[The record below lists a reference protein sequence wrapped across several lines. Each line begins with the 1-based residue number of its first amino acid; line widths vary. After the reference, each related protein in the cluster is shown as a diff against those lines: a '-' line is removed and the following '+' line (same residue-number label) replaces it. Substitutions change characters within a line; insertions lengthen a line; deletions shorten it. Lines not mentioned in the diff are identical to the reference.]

1 MFPFKYRHYM
11 EKRGFKSRLLRKYR
25 LTIHNVNKP
34 DNVRGFYTSPIL
46 LILSLFIAFMLVAGV
61 LYLVVIY
68 TPVGSMLPGYV
79 NKVEKDKIVTNSLR
93 VDSLMQEIEKQDAY
107 LANIRAIMDGDI
119 TLDSLKNSPQ
129 PVSGNDFSVETTE
142 LEAEFVKNWE
152 ERERYN
158 LTSQA
163 ASVAALQELN
173 LFRPTKG
180 EIMKSFDPSNG
191 HYGVDIAEIAGE
203 NVMAIHDGIVVFSDY
218 TANDGYSIVL
228 QHRENLIS
236 IYRNC
241 YRLLK
246 QVGDKVYGGEV
257 IGTLSDGSG
266 VENGKKNFLHLELW
280 HRSKPLDPN
289 IYIAF

>member
-1 MFPFKYRHYM
+1 M

-25 LTIHNVNKP
+25 FTIHNVNKP

-79 NKVEKDKIVTNSLR
+79 NKVEEDKIVTNSLR
-93 VDSLMQEIEKQDAY
+93 VDSLMHEIEKQDAY

-180 EIMKSFDPSNG
+180 EIMKSFDPSTG

>member
-1 MFPFKYRHYM
+1 MK
-11 EKRGFKSRLLRKYR
+11 KKGFSSRLLRKYR
-25 LTIHNVNKP
+25 LTIHNENKLE
-34 DNVRGFYTSPIL
+34 NVLGFYISPL
-46 LILSLFIAFMLVAGV
+46 WVILSLFLSLMLVVGV
-61 LYLVVIY
+61 IYLVIMF

-79 NKVEKDKIVTNSLR
+79 NKGEKDKIVSNSLR
-93 VDSLMQEIEKQDAY
+93 VDSLMHEIEKQDAY
-107 LANIRAIMDGDI
+107 LANIRAIMNGDI

-129 PVSGNDFSVETTE
+129 PVSNKDFSVETTGI
-142 LEAEFVKNWE
+142 EADFVKNWE
-152 ERERYN
+152 EREKYN

-180 EIMKSFDPSNG
+180 EITRGFNPADG
-191 HYGVDIAEIAGE
+191 HYGVDINEVPGE
-203 NVMAIHDGIVVFSDY
+203 SIVSIHDGIVVFSDY
-218 TANDGYSIVL
+218 TANDGFTIAV

-257 IGTLSDGSG
+257 IGTLG
-266 VENGKKNFLHLELW
+266 NGAGDKNEKNKKFLHLELW

>member
-1 MFPFKYRHYM
+1 M
-11 EKRGFKSRLLRKYR
+11 EKKGFGSRLLRKYR
-25 LTIHNVNKP
+25 LTIHNENKLK
-34 DNVRGFYTSPIL
+34 NVLGFYISPLWVIM
-46 LILSLFIAFMLVAGV
+46 SLFISFMLVAGV
-61 LYLVVIY
+61 LYLVIIF
-68 TPVGSMLPGYV
+68 TPVGRMLPGYMD
-79 NKVEKDKIVTNSLR
+79 EGIKDKIVTNNLR
-93 VDSLMQEIEKQDAY
+93 VDSLMHEIEKQDIY
-107 LANIRAIMDGDI
+107 LANIRSIMSGDR
-119 TLDSLKNSPQ
+119 TLDSLKNSLM
-129 PVSGNDFSVETTE
+129 PVSQDSINIETTE
-142 LEAEFVKNWE
+142 LETRFVNSWE

-180 EIMKSFDPSNG
+180 EIIKSFDPSNK
-191 HYGVDIAEIAGE
+191 HYGVDIAEISGE
-203 NVMAIHDGIVVFSDY
+203 NIVSIHDGIVVFSDY
-218 TANDGYSIVL
+218 TANDGYTIVL

-257 IGTLSDGSG
+257 IGTLSNGSG
-266 VENGKKNFLHLELW
+266 EENEKEKNFLHLELW

-289 IYIAF
+289 IYIPF

>member
-1 MFPFKYRHYM
+1 M
-11 EKRGFKSRLLRKYR
+11 RKYR
-25 LTIHNVNKP
+25 LTVHNENKLK
-34 DNVRGFYTSPIL
+34 NVLGFYISPLWVIISL
-46 LILSLFIAFMLVAGV
+46 ALSFLLVAGI
-61 LYLVVIY
+61 LYLLVMF
-68 TPVGSMLPGYV
+68 TPVGKQFLSKQTIESTRG
-79 NKVEKDKIVTNSLR
+79 EKIGNDLIGCNLR
-93 VDSLMQEIEKQDAY
+93 VDSLLHEVKKQELY
-107 LANIRAIMDGDI
+107 LANIRAIINDEI
-119 TLDSLKNSPQ
+119 TIDSLENTFISMSQ
-129 PVSGNDFSVETTE
+129 DSIDIESSE
-142 LEAEFVKNWE
+142 LEIQFVKEWE

-180 EIMKSFDPSNG
+180 EIIRRFDPADG
-191 HYGVDIAEIAGE
+191 HFGVDIDEIAGE
-203 NVMAIHDGIVVFSDY
+203 NIVSIHDGVVVFSDFS
-218 TANDGYSIVL
+218 ANDGFTIVI

-246 QVGDKVYGGEV
+246 QVGDKVYGGEI

-266 VENGKKNFLHLELW
+266 EGRKDKKFLHLELW
-280 HRSKPLDPN
+280 HRSKPIDPN

>member
-1 MFPFKYRHYM
+1 M
-11 EKRGFKSRLLRKYR
+11 RKYR
-25 LTIHNVNKP
+25 LTIHNENKI
-34 DNVRGFYTSPIL
+34 DDVRGFYISPLRI
-46 LILSLFIAFMLVAGV
+46 ILSLFISFMLVAGV
-61 LYLVVIY
+61 LFLIIVY

-79 NKVEKDKIVTNSLR
+79 NKGEKDKIVSNSLR
-93 VDSLMQEIEKQDAY
+93 VDSLMHEIEKQDAY
-107 LANIRAIMDGDI
+107 LANIRAIMNGDI

-129 PVSGNDFSVETTE
+129 PVSNKDFSTETTE
-142 LEAEFVKNWE
+142 LEAEFARNWE

-180 EIMKSFDPSNG
+180 DIIATFDPGAG
-191 HYGVDIAEIAGE
+191 HYGVDIAEVAGE
-203 NVMAIHDGIVVFSDY
+203 SIVAIHDGIVVFSDY
-218 TANDGYSIVL
+218 TANDGYTIAL

-266 VENGKKNFLHLELW
+266 EKKGKKNFLHLELW

>member
-1 MFPFKYRHYM
+1 
-11 EKRGFKSRLLRKYR
+11 
-25 LTIHNVNKP
+25 
-34 DNVRGFYTSPIL
+34 
-46 LILSLFIAFMLVAGV
+46 MLVAGV

-93 VDSLMQEIEKQDAY
+93 VDSLMHEIEKQDAY

-180 EIMKSFDPSNG
+180 EIMKSFDPSTG

>member
-1 MFPFKYRHYM
+1 M

-93 VDSLMQEIEKQDAY
+93 VDSLMHEIEKQDAY

-142 LEAEFVKNWE
+142 LEAEFVKNW
-152 ERERYN
+152 
-158 LTSQA
+158 
-163 ASVAALQELN
+163 
-173 LFRPTKG
+173 
-180 EIMKSFDPSNG
+180 
-191 HYGVDIAEIAGE
+191 
-203 NVMAIHDGIVVFSDY
+203 
-218 TANDGYSIVL
+218 
-228 QHRENLIS
+228 
-236 IYRNC
+236 
-241 YRLLK
+241 
-246 QVGDKVYGGEV
+246 
-257 IGTLSDGSG
+257 
-266 VENGKKNFLHLELW
+266 
-280 HRSKPLDPN
+280 
-289 IYIAF
+289 

>member
-1 MFPFKYRHYM
+1 MKKIGFL
-11 EKRGFKSRLLRKYR
+11 KRLMRKYR
-25 LTIHNVNKP
+25 LTIHNENKSGK
-34 DNVRGFYTSPIL
+34 VIGFYISPL
-46 LILSLFIAFMLVAGV
+46 WVILSLVMSFLLITGI
-61 LYLVVIY
+61 LYMMVVF
-68 TPVGSMLPGYV
+68 TPFGSLLPGYMDDAA
-79 NKVEKDKIVTNSLR
+79 KDKLISNNLR
-93 VDSLMQEIEKQDAY
+93 VDSLIHEVEKQDLY
-107 LANIRAIMDGDI
+107 LANIRAIINDEI
-119 TLDSLKNSPQ
+119 TIDSLEKSLM
-129 PVSGNDFSVETTE
+129 PVAQDSINVETTE
-142 LEAEFVKNWE
+142 LEAQFVKEWE
-152 ERERYN
+152 EREKYN

-180 EIMKSFDPSNG
+180 EIIRRFDPSDG
-191 HYGVDIAEIAGE
+191 HFGVDIDEVAGE
-203 NVMAIHDGIVVFSDY
+203 SIVSIHDGVVVFSDY
-218 TANDGYSIVL
+218 SANDGFTIVV

-266 VENGKKNFLHLELW
+266 EKRKDKKFLHLELW

>member
-1 MFPFKYRHYM
+1 MK
-11 EKRGFKSRLLRKYR
+11 KRGFKSWLLHRYH

-34 DNVRGFYTSPIL
+34 DNVRGFYMSPIL
-46 LILSLFIAFMLVAGV
+46 MILSLFIAFMLVAGV
-61 LYLVVIY
+61 LYLAVIY
-68 TPVGSMLPGYV
+68 TPIGSMLPGYV
-79 NKVEKDKIVTNSLR
+79 NKGEKDKIVTNSLR
-93 VDSLMQEIEKQDAY
+93 VDSLMHEIEKQDAY
-107 LANIRAIMDGDI
+107 LANIRAIMNGDT

-129 PVSGNDFSVETTE
+129 PVSNRDFSIETTE

-173 LFRPTKG
+173 LFCPTKG
-180 EIMKSFDPSNG
+180 EIIATFDPSTD

-203 NVMAIHDGIVVFSDY
+203 NIVAIHDGIVVFSDY
-218 TANDGYSIVL
+218 TANDGYTIAL

-266 VENGKKNFLHLELW
+266 QESGKKKNFLHLELW

>member
-1 MFPFKYRHYM
+1 MK
-11 EKRGFKSRLLRKYR
+11 KKKGFSSRLLRKYR
-25 LTIHNVNKP
+25 LTIHNENKLE
-34 DNVRGFYTSPIL
+34 NVLGFYISPL
-46 LILSLFIAFMLVAGV
+46 WVILSLFFSFMLVVGV
-61 LYLVVIY
+61 LYLVILF

-79 NKVEKDKIVTNSLR
+79 NKGEKDKIISNNLR
-93 VDSLMQEIEKQDAY
+93 VDSLMHEIEKQDAY
-107 LANIRAIMDGDI
+107 LANIRAIMSGDI
-119 TLDSLKNSPQ
+119 TIDSLKNSPQ
-129 PVSGNDFSVETTE
+129 PVSNKDFSTETTR

-173 LFRPTKG
+173 LFRPTNG
-180 EIMKSFDPSNG
+180 EIIKAFDPSSD
-191 HYGVDIAEIAGE
+191 HYGIDIAEVAGE
-203 NVMAIHDGIVVFSDY
+203 NIVAIHDGIVVFSDY
-218 TANDGYSIVL
+218 TANDGYTIAL

-266 VENGKKNFLHLELW
+266 EENGKERKFLHLELW
-280 HRSKPLDPN
+280 HRSKPLDPD
-289 IYIAF
+289 IYISF

>member
-1 MFPFKYRHYM
+1 MK
-11 EKRGFKSRLLRKYR
+11 KRSFGNRLLHKYR
-25 LTIHNVNKP
+25 LTIHNENKL
-34 DNVRGFYTSPIL
+34 DDVRGFYISPLRI
-46 LILSLFIAFMLVAGV
+46 ILSLFISFMLVASV
-61 LYLVVIY
+61 LFLIIVY

-79 NKVEKDKIVTNSLR
+79 NKGEKDKIVSNSLR
-93 VDSLMQEIEKQDAY
+93 VDSLMHEIEKQDAY
-107 LANIRAIMDGDI
+107 LANIRAIMNGDI
-119 TLDSLKNSPQ
+119 TLDSLKNFPQ
-129 PVSGNDFSVETTE
+129 PVSNKDFSIEKTE
-142 LEAEFVKNWE
+142 IEAEFVKNWE
-152 ERERYN
+152 EREKYN

-180 EIMKSFDPSNG
+180 EIMKRFDPSTD
-191 HYGVDIAEIAGE
+191 HYGVDIAEVAGE
-203 NVMAIHDGIVVFSDY
+203 NIVAIHDGVVVFSDY
-218 TANDGYSIVL
+218 TANDGYTIVL

-257 IGTLSDGSG
+257 IGTLSNGSG
-266 VENGKKNFLHLELW
+266 EKSGKKNEFLHLELW
-280 HRSKPLDPN
+280 HRGKPLDPN

>member
-1 MFPFKYRHYM
+1 MK
-11 EKRGFKSRLLRKYR
+11 KKGFSNRLLRKYR
-25 LTIHNVNKP
+25 LTIHNENKLE
-34 DNVRGFYTSPIL
+34 NVLGFYISPLWAIL
-46 LILSLFIAFMLVAGV
+46 TLTFSFLLVAGI
-61 LYLVVIY
+61 LFLVFVF
-68 TPVGSMLPGYV
+68 TPVGELLPKQAEETAREKYV
-79 NKVEKDKIVTNSLR
+79 SNNLLGCNLR
-93 VDSLMQEIEKQDAY
+93 VDSLIHEVKKQDLY
-107 LANIRAIMDGDI
+107 LANIRAIINDEI
-119 TLDSLKNSPQ
+119 TIDSLEKSLTPISQ
-129 PVSGNDFSVETTE
+129 DSIDVEASE
-142 LEAEFVKNWE
+142 LENEFVEKWE

-173 LFRPTKG
+173 LFRPTRG
-180 EIMKSFDPSNG
+180 EIIRRFDPADG
-191 HYGVDIAEIAGE
+191 HFGVDINEVAGE
-203 NVMAIHDGIVVFSDY
+203 SILSVHDGIVVFSDY
-218 TANDGYSIVL
+218 SANDGFTIVV

-266 VENGKKNFLHLELW
+266 EKRKDRKYLHLELW

>member
-1 MFPFKYRHYM
+1 MK
-11 EKRGFKSRLLRKYR
+11 KRSFGNRLLHKYR
-25 LTIHNVNKP
+25 LTIHNENKL
-34 DNVRGFYTSPIL
+34 DDVRGFYISPLRI
-46 LILSLFIAFMLVAGV
+46 ILSLFISFMLVAGV
-61 LYLVVIY
+61 LFLIIVY

-79 NKVEKDKIVTNSLR
+79 NKGEKDKIVSNSLR
-93 VDSLMQEIEKQDAY
+93 VDSLMHEIEKQDAY
-107 LANIRAIMDGDI
+107 LANIRAIMNGDI
-119 TLDSLKNSPQ
+119 TLDSLKNFPQ
-129 PVSGNDFSVETTE
+129 PVSNKDFSIEKTE
-142 LEAEFVKNWE
+142 IEAEFVKNWE
-152 ERERYN
+152 EREKYN

-180 EIMKSFDPSNG
+180 EIMKRFDPSTD
-191 HYGVDIAEIAGE
+191 HYGVDIAEVAGE
-203 NVMAIHDGIVVFSDY
+203 NIVAIHDGVVVFSDY
-218 TANDGYSIVL
+218 TANDGYTIVL

-257 IGTLSDGSG
+257 IGTLSNGLGEKS
-266 VENGKKNFLHLELW
+266 GKKNEFLHLELW
-280 HRSKPLDPN
+280 HRGKPLDPN

>member
-1 MFPFKYRHYM
+1 MK
-11 EKRGFKSRLLRKYR
+11 KRGFRSRLLRKYR
-25 LTIHNVNKP
+25 LTIHNENKP
-34 DNVRGFYTSPIL
+34 DNVRGFYVSPIL
-46 LILSLFIAFMLVAGV
+46 LILSLFVAFMLVAGV

-79 NKVEKDKIVTNSLR
+79 NKGEKDKIVTNSLR
-93 VDSLMQEIEKQDAY
+93 VDSLMHEIEKQDAY

-129 PVSGNDFSVETTE
+129 PVSNRDFSIETTE

-180 EIMKSFDPSNG
+180 EIITTFDPAAD
-191 HYGVDIAEIAGE
+191 HYGVDIAEVAGE
-203 NVMAIHDGIVVFSDY
+203 SIVAIHDGIVVFSDY
-218 TANDGYSIVL
+218 TANDGYTIAL

-266 VENGKKNFLHLELW
+266 EKKGNKNFLHLELW

>member
-1 MFPFKYRHYM
+1 M
-11 EKRGFKSRLLRKYR
+11 EKKGFSSRLLRKYR
-25 LTIHNVNKP
+25 LTIHNENKLE
-34 DNVRGFYTSPIL
+34 NVLGFYISPL
-46 LILSLFIAFMLVAGV
+46 WVILSLFTSFMLVVGV
-61 LYLVVIY
+61 LYLVVVM
-68 TPVGSMLPGYV
+68 TPVGSMLPGFV
-79 NKVEKDKIVTNSLR
+79 DKGEKDKIVSNSLR
-93 VDSLMQEIEKQDAY
+93 VDSLMHEIEKQDAY
-107 LANIRAIMDGDI
+107 LANIRAIMNGDI

-129 PVSGNDFSVETTE
+129 PVSNKSFSTETTA
-142 LEAEFVKNWE
+142 LEAEFVKEWE

-163 ASVAALQELN
+163 ASVAALQEIN

-180 EIMKSFDPSNG
+180 EIITAFDPSTG
-191 HYGVDIAEIAGE
+191 HYGVDIAEVAGE
-203 NVMAIHDGIVVFSDY
+203 NIVSIHDGIVVFSDY
-218 TANDGYSIVL
+218 TANDGYTIAL

-246 QVGDKVYGGEV
+246 NVGDKVYGGEV

-266 VENGKKNFLHLELW
+266 EASEKEKKFLHLELW

-289 IYIAF
+289 IYIPF

>member
-1 MFPFKYRHYM
+1 MK
-11 EKRGFKSRLLRKYR
+11 KKGFGSRLLRKYR
-25 LTIHNVNKP
+25 LTIHNENKP
-34 DNVRGFYTSPIL
+34 ENMHGVYVSPIL
-46 LILSLFIAFMLVAGV
+46 LMILLIIAFLLVAGV

-79 NKVEKDKIVTNSLR
+79 NKGEKDKIVTNSLR
-93 VDSLMQEIEKQDAY
+93 VDSLMHEIEKQDAY

-129 PVSGNDFSVETTE
+129 PVSNRDFSIETTE

-180 EIMKSFDPSNG
+180 EIITTFDPAAD
-191 HYGVDIAEIAGE
+191 HYGVDIAEVAGE
-203 NVMAIHDGIVVFSDY
+203 SIVAIHDGIVVFSDY
-218 TANDGYSIVL
+218 TANDGYTIAL

-266 VENGKKNFLHLELW
+266 EKKGKKNFLHLELW

>member
-1 MFPFKYRHYM
+1 MKK
-11 EKRGFKSRLLRKYR
+11 KRGFGSRLLRKYR
-25 LTIHNVNKP
+25 LTIHNENKLE
-34 DNVRGFYTSPIL
+34 NVLGFYISPL
-46 LILSLFIAFMLVAGV
+46 WVILSLVLSFLLVAAI
-61 LYLVVIY
+61 LYMVVVF
-68 TPVGSMLPGYV
+68 TPVGKLLPGYMD
-79 NKVEKDKIVTNSLR
+79 EAAKDKLVSNHLR
-93 VDSLMQEIEKQDAY
+93 VDSLIHEVEKQDLY
-107 LANIRAIMDGDI
+107 LANIRAIINDEI
-119 TLDSLKNSPQ
+119 TIDSLEKTLM
-129 PVSGNDFSVETTE
+129 PVSQDSIDIETTE
-142 LEAEFVKNWE
+142 LEAQFVKEWE

-180 EIMKSFDPSNG
+180 EIIREFNPADG
-191 HYGVDIAEIAGE
+191 HFGVDIDEVAGE
-203 NVMAIHDGIVVFSDY
+203 SIVSIHDGIVVFSDY
-218 TANDGYSIVL
+218 SANDGFTIVV

-266 VENGKKNFLHLELW
+266 EKRKDKKFLHLELW

>member
-1 MFPFKYRHYM
+1 MK
-11 EKRGFKSRLLRKYR
+11 KRGFRSRLLRKYR
-25 LTIHNVNKP
+25 LTIHNENKP
-34 DNVRGFYTSPIL
+34 DNVRGFYVSPIL
-46 LILSLFIAFMLVAGV
+46 LILSLFVAFMLVAGV

-79 NKVEKDKIVTNSLR
+79 NKGEKDKIVTNSLR
-93 VDSLMQEIEKQDAY
+93 VDSLMHEIEKQDAY

-129 PVSGNDFSVETTE
+129 PVSNRDFSIETTE

-163 ASVAALQELN
+163 ASVATLQELN

-180 EIMKSFDPSNG
+180 EIITTFDPAAD
-191 HYGVDIAEIAGE
+191 HYGVDIAEVAGE
-203 NVMAIHDGIVVFSDY
+203 SIVAIHDGIVVFSDY
-218 TANDGYSIVL
+218 TANDGYTIAL

-266 VENGKKNFLHLELW
+266 EKKGKKNFLHLELW

>member
-1 MFPFKYRHYM
+1 M
-11 EKRGFKSRLLRKYR
+11 EKKGFSSRLLRKYR
-25 LTIHNVNKP
+25 LTIHNENKLE
-34 DNVRGFYTSPIL
+34 NVLGFYISPL
-46 LILSLFIAFMLVAGV
+46 WVILSLFTSFMLVVGV
-61 LYLVVIY
+61 LYLVVVM
-68 TPVGSMLPGYV
+68 TPVGSMLPGFV
-79 NKVEKDKIVTNSLR
+79 DKGEKDKIVSNSLR
-93 VDSLMQEIEKQDAY
+93 VDSLMHEIEKQDAY
-107 LANIRAIMDGDI
+107 LANIRAIMNGDI

-129 PVSGNDFSVETTE
+129 PVSNKSFSTETTA
-142 LEAEFVKNWE
+142 LEAEFVKEWE

-163 ASVAALQELN
+163 ASVAALQEIN

-180 EIMKSFDPSNG
+180 EIITSFDPSTG
-191 HYGVDIAEIAGE
+191 HYGVDIAEVAGE
-203 NVMAIHDGIVVFSDY
+203 NIVSIHDGIVVFSDY
-218 TANDGYSIVL
+218 TANDGYTIAL

-246 QVGDKVYGGEV
+246 NVGDKVYGGEV

-266 VENGKKNFLHLELW
+266 EASEKEKKFLHLELW

-289 IYIAF
+289 IYIPF

>member
-1 MFPFKYRHYM
+1 M
-11 EKRGFKSRLLRKYR
+11 EKKGFGSRLLRKYR
-25 LTIHNVNKP
+25 LTIHNENKLK
-34 DNVRGFYTSPIL
+34 NVLGFYISPLWVIM
-46 LILSLFIAFMLVAGV
+46 SLFISFMLVAGV
-61 LYLVVIY
+61 LYLVIIF
-68 TPVGSMLPGYV
+68 TPVGRMLPGYMDEGV
-79 NKVEKDKIVTNSLR
+79 KDKIVSNNLR
-93 VDSLMQEIEKQDAY
+93 VDSLMHEIEKQDIY
-107 LANIRAIMDGDI
+107 LANIRSIMSGDI
-119 TLDSLKNSPQ
+119 TLDSLKNSLM
-129 PVSGNDFSVETTE
+129 PVSQDSIDIETTE
-142 LEAEFVKNWE
+142 LESRFVKSWE

-180 EIMKSFDPSNG
+180 EIIKSFDPSNE

-203 NVMAIHDGIVVFSDY
+203 NIVSIHDGIVVFSDY
-218 TANDGYSIVL
+218 TANDGYTIVL

-257 IGTLSDGSG
+257 IGTLS
-266 VENGKKNFLHLELW
+266 NGAGEEDEKEKKFLHLELW

-289 IYIAF
+289 IYIPF

>member
-1 MFPFKYRHYM
+1 MK
-11 EKRGFKSRLLRKYR
+11 KRGFSSRLLRKYR
-25 LTIHNVNKP
+25 LTVHNENKLK
-34 DNVRGFYTSPIL
+34 NVLGFYISPLWVIISL
-46 LILSLFIAFMLVAGV
+46 ALSFLLVAGI
-61 LYLVVIY
+61 LYLLVMF
-68 TPVGSMLPGYV
+68 TPVGKQFLSKQTIESTRG
-79 NKVEKDKIVTNSLR
+79 EKIGNDLIGCNLR
-93 VDSLMQEIEKQDAY
+93 VDSLLHEVKKQELY
-107 LANIRAIMDGDI
+107 LANIRAIINDEI
-119 TLDSLKNSPQ
+119 TIDSLENTFISMSQ
-129 PVSGNDFSVETTE
+129 DSIDIESSE
-142 LEAEFVKNWE
+142 LEIQFVKEWE

-180 EIMKSFDPSNG
+180 EIIRRFDPADG
-191 HYGVDIAEIAGE
+191 HFGVDIDEIAGE
-203 NVMAIHDGIVVFSDY
+203 NIVSIHDGVVVFSDFS
-218 TANDGYSIVL
+218 ANDGFTIVI

-246 QVGDKVYGGEV
+246 QVGDKVYGGEI

-266 VENGKKNFLHLELW
+266 EGRKDKKFLHLELW
-280 HRSKPLDPN
+280 HRSKPIDPN

>member
-1 MFPFKYRHYM
+1 MK
-11 EKRGFKSRLLRKYR
+11 KRGFRSRLLRKYR
-25 LTIHNVNKP
+25 LTIHNENKP
-34 DNVRGFYTSPIL
+34 DNVRGFYVSPIL
-46 LILSLFIAFMLVAGV
+46 LILSLFVAFMLVAGV

-79 NKVEKDKIVTNSLR
+79 NKGEKDKIVTNSLR
-93 VDSLMQEIEKQDAY
+93 VDSLMHEIEKQDAY

-129 PVSGNDFSVETTE
+129 PVSNRDFSIETTE

-180 EIMKSFDPSNG
+180 EIITTFDPAAD
-191 HYGVDIAEIAGE
+191 HYGVDIAEVAGE
-203 NVMAIHDGIVVFSDY
+203 SIVAIHDGIVVFSDY
-218 TANDGYSIVL
+218 TANDGYTIAL

-257 IGTLSDGSG
+257 IGTLSDGSD
-266 VENGKKNFLHLELW
+266 EKKGKKNFLHLELW

>member
-1 MFPFKYRHYM
+1 MK
-11 EKRGFKSRLLRKYR
+11 KRGFGSRLLRKYR
-25 LTIHNVNKP
+25 LTIHNENKLE
-34 DNVRGFYTSPIL
+34 NVLGFYISPL
-46 LILSLFIAFMLVAGV
+46 WVILSLFFSFLLVAGV
-61 LYLVVIY
+61 LYLVIVF
-68 TPVGSMLPGYV
+68 TPVGSLLPGYV
-79 NKVEKDKIVTNSLR
+79 NQGEKDKIISNNLR
-93 VDSLMQEIEKQDAY
+93 VDSLMHEIEKQDAY

-129 PVSGNDFSVETTE
+129 PVSNTDFSIETTE

-180 EIMKSFDPSNG
+180 EIIRNFDPSTD
-191 HYGVDIAEIAGE
+191 HYGVDIAEVAGE
-203 NVMAIHDGIVVFSDY
+203 NVVAIHDGIVVFSDY
-218 TANDGYSIVL
+218 TANDGYTIAL

-266 VENGKKNFLHLELW
+266 EKNGKEKKFLHLELW

-289 IYIAF
+289 IYIPF